1 MLVGVSEVRVV
12 VGGRGRWLVR
22 SRAAGS
28 ALGAGLPGLVLGG
41 TLFVA
46 LTAFLHALGVPRG
59 DHGKL
64 GRMEIREQ
72 VSLSELTTLRVGGP
86 ARTLIRAQTVEE
98 VVEVVSG
105 ADAAGEP
112 LLIVAGGSNLLI
124 GDQGFDGT
132 VLHIAVGGVAIGDT
146 GDEARVV
153 AGAGEPWDG
162 IVAACVADGLAGVEC
177 LSGIPGSTGATPIQN
192 VGAYGQDVA
201 ETIAAVSAYDRHTRT
216 MVELEPQQCG
226 FGYRSSA
233 FKGADRY
240 VVLRVSFA
248 LERSP
253 LARPIR
259 YAELARTLAVEPGDR
274 PPLRDTRDAVLEL
287 RRGKG
292 MVIDPGDPDSVSAGS
307 FFLNPILSGEAFASL
322 QRRATE
328 RLGEETKVPV
338 WPDANGSVKTS
349 AAWLIER
356 AGFHRGYGNG
366 RAGISSKHTLAI
378 VNRGGASSA
387 ELVGLA
393 REMRDGVQ
401 AAFGVSLHPEP
412 TLVGVEL

>member
-1 MLVGVSEVRVV
+1 MEV
-12 VGGRGRWLVR
+12 
-22 SRAAGS
+22 
-28 ALGAGLPGLVLGG
+28 
-41 TLFVA
+41 
-46 LTAFLHALGVPRG
+46 
-59 DHGKL
+59 
-64 GRMEIREQ
+64 REQ

-86 ARTLIRAQTVEE
+86 ARRLITAETIEE
-98 VVEVVSG
+98 VAEVVGS
-105 ADAAGEP
+105 ADASGEP
-112 LLIVAGGSNLLI
+112 LLLIAGGSNLLI
-124 GDQGFDGT
+124 GDDGFDGT
-132 VLHIAVGGVAIGDT
+132 VLHVALGGFAIGDT
-146 GDEARVV
+146 SDGTRVV

-162 IVAACVADGLAGVEC
+162 IVAACVDERVAGVEC

-192 VGAYGQDVA
+192 VGAYGQDVS
-201 ETIAAVSAYDRHTRT
+201 ETVMSVCAYDRRT
-216 MVELEPQQCG
+216 GAVVELEPEQCG

-233 FKGADRY
+233 FKGSDRY

-248 LERSP
+248 LDRSP

-259 YAELARTLAVEPGDR
+259 YAELARTLGVAPGER
-274 PPLRDTRDAVLEL
+274 PPLHETREAVLGL
-287 RRGKG
+287 RRAKG

-307 FFLNPILSGEAFASL
+307 FFLNPILSRETFASL
-322 QRRATE
+322 ERRATE
-328 RLGEETKVPV
+328 RLGEGTEVPV

-378 VNRGGASSA
+378 VNRGGATST
-387 ELVGLA
+387 ELVALA